1 MHVGWVTGVT
11 ANNTRC
17 LAGWGALDK
26 EKALV
31 LRNASEKLCGK
42 FFQLMV

>member
-1 MHVGWVTGVT
+1 MQE
-11 ANNTRC
+11 
-17 LAGWGALDK
+17 LQEWGALDK

-31 LRNASEKLCGK
+31 LRNTREKLRGK

>member
-1 MHVGWVTGVT
+1 MHGGWVAGVT
-11 ANNTRC
+11 AENAQC
-17 LAGWGALDK
+17 LMGWGALDK

-31 LRNASEKLCGK
+31 LRNTREKLCGK

>member
-1 MHVGWVTGVT
+1 MHVGWVAGVT
-11 ANNTRC
+11 AENTYC

-31 LRNASEKLCGK
+31 LRNAREKLCGK